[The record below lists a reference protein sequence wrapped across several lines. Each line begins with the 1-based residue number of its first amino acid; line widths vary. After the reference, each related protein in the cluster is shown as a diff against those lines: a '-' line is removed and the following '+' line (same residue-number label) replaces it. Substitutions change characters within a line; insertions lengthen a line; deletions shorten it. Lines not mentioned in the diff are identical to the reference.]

1 MNDDHQKLR
10 FMMPLLQEYLDLV
23 GDIVWIYHR
32 ICICIYIYI
41 SLLLTNF
48 GCMVL
53 HGIAWYCM
61 AYSVATVSQLEFMIT
76 AFYMKEQMTK
86 VGQGLSVFSRH
97 TVRRSMM
104 SWLACRWGFQRSPQK
119 SEFNS
124 QWHWPIWRF
133 PKMGIPKMDGEGKIH
148 KWMMTGGS
156 PTLGDP
162 SNNPLATINYILY

>member
-41 SLLLTNF
+41 IIINQLW
-48 GCMVL
+48 L

-86 VGQGLSVFSRH
+86 VGHGLSVFSRH
-97 TVRRSMM
+97 AVGRSMM
-104 SWLACRWGFQRSPQK
+104 SWLACR
-119 SEFNS
+119 
-124 QWHWPIWRF
+124 
-133 PKMGIPKMDGEGKIH
+133 
-148 KWMMTGGS
+148 
-156 PTLGDP
+156 
-162 SNNPLATINYILY
+162 